1 MSKTIYDSLI
11 AGGLS
16 PVGACAVMGNMYCES
31 TLKAN
36 IVEKRCPMT
45 DEQYT
50 ALVDSDPSY
59 DFENDYDP
67 VSKENKHY
75 GYGLCQ
81 WTYHTR
87 KRELLAL
94 AREKGVSVG
103 DEALQCA
110 FCIIE
115 LKRDYPNLYKE
126 LCSLGDLY
134 TLTAEVCKQY
144 ERPAV
149 NNINP
154 RYGAACK
161 YFEQYCTVGGAQAQ
175 AIKPDIPATPSQ
187 PQPSFLDGILSLFGL
202 KKETSTICDQ
212 RTWIALAKRMPNI
225 NYGCNSDAVKALQCM
240 LNVCGA
246 KLHADGDWKDKTEA
260 AFKEY
265 KGGAL

>member
-1 MSKTIYDSLI
+1 MSKKIYDALI

-87 KRELLAL
+87 K
-94 AREKGVSVG
+94 
-103 DEALQCA
+103 
-110 FCIIE
+110 
-115 LKRDYPNLYKE
+115 
-126 LCSLGDLY
+126 
-134 TLTAEVCKQY
+134 Y

-154 RYGAACK
+154 RYEAACK
-161 YFEQYCTVGGAQAQ
+161 YFEQFCTVGGTQAQ
-175 AIKPDIPATPSQ
+175 VIKPDIQATPSQ
-187 PQPSFLDGILSLFGL
+187 PQTSFLDSILSLFGY
-202 KKETSTICDQ
+202 KKDTSNICDQ